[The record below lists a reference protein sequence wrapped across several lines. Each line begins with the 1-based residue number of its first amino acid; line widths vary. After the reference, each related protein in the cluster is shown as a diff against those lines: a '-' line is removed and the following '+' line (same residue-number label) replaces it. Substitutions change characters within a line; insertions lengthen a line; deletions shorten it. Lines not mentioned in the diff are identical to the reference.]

1 MLSTR
6 QQILKRLGDA
16 RFHSGTDL
24 GAALG
29 VSRAAVCKAIQS
41 LAEAGLP
48 VESVPGRGYRLP
60 VALEPLDRRA
70 ILKHLGRDADPIR
83 DRFQILETADSTSRE
98 LLSKIAEADFHGAV
112 CVAESQP
119 SGRGRRG
126 RHWITTPYHNLMLS
140 IGWRF
145 PGAPAALAGL
155 SLAGGL
161 AVLEALD
168 EYGVTGGRSRHPASR
183 DTGTSLCGAG
193 LGLKWPNDILWD
205 GRKLGGLLVD
215 LQGEAGGPCAVVFG
229 VGINGYLDP
238 RAARAIDQPWVDL
251 HTITGRTV
259 SRNRLAA
266 LVIRRLRTT
275 FERFARA
282 GFAPF
287 RAEWERRHVFQGRR
301 VRLLAEG
308 SSQTGTVL
316 GIDAQGA
323 LRLRDDAGREQTVFS
338 GDLSLRPE

>member
-24 GAALG
+24 GTALG
-29 VSRAAVCKAIQS
+29 ISRAAVCKAVQS
-41 LAEAGLP
+41 LVEAGLP

-60 VALEPLDRRA
+60 VALEPLDKRA
-70 ILKHLGRDADPIR
+70 ILKHAGADAGAIR
-83 DRFQILETADSTSRE
+83 DRLTVLEEADSTSRV
-98 LLSKIAEADFHGAV
+98 LLARVTEADFHGSV

-119 SGRGRRG
+119 RGRGRRG

-140 IGWRF
+140 VGWRF
-145 PGAPAALAGL
+145 ASAPAALAGL

-161 AVLEALD
+161 AVLEALED
-168 EYGVTGGRSRHPASR
+168 YGVR
-183 DTGTSLCGAG
+183 G

-205 GRKLGGLLVD
+205 SRKLGGLLVD
-215 LQGEAGGPCAVVFG
+215 LQGEAGGPCSIVLG

-238 RAARAIDQPWVDL
+238 RAGRAIDQPWVDL

-259 SRNRLAA
+259 TRNRLTA
-266 LVIRRLRTT
+266 LVIARLRAV
-275 FERFARA
+275 FARFDRE

-287 RAEWERRHVFQGRR
+287 HAEWERRHVFQGRR
-301 VRLLAEG
+301 VRLQAE
-308 SSQTGTVL
+308 SVSHAGTVV
-316 GIDAQGA
+316 GIDGQGA
-323 LRLRDDAGREQTVFS
+323 LRLRDAHGREQTVFS
-338 GDLSLRPE
+338 GDLSLRAES